1 MGFENKT
8 INIVGSKWVEHNGLK
23 ILDVEESHA
32 LIMAAGYLK
41 HNSLEGVYFRGQSK
55 LYYDLRPALY
65 RGIDSVTG
73 KTNREQRLNQK
84 INEYREACSA
94 FSKFGDYAAEPLL
107 QHYGLKTT
115 WIDLV
120 DNIWVALWFACYE
133 TKLTR
138 DGHFLHFQ
146 KRVINNQN
154 KYAYIYLV
162 GADLTMRRKD
172 KPGYWNGDNT
182 ELVDLRVAAPSYF
195 LRPHAQHGL
204 LFRCKGEPG
213 NGRPLDYSGQIRG
226 IVRIPLEKAFD
237 WLGDGHIVGVHS
249 LFPPA
254 YYDNGYKILLQSGVS
269 FDPRDKSIGVVHSVG
284 A

>member
-1 MGFENKT
+1 MGFEK
-8 INIVGSKWVEHNGLK
+8 INIVGSTWIEHRGIK

-41 HNSLEGVYFRGQSK
+41 HNTREGIYFRGQSNF
-55 LYYDLRPALY
+55 YDELRPALY
-65 RGIDSVTG
+65 RGIDTDGAKYS
-73 KTNREQRLNQK
+73 REKRLNKK
-84 INEYREACSA
+84 IEEYRNSCSA
-94 FSKFGDYAAEPLL
+94 FSKFGGYAAEPLL

-115 WIDLV
+115 WLDLV

-133 TKLTR
+133 TKSTR

-146 KRVINNQN
+146 KRIPSDSN
-154 KYAYIYLV
+154 KYAYVYLV
-162 GADLTMRRKD
+162 GTDLDKRRKD
-172 KPGYWNGDNT
+172 KPGYWNGPNT

-204 LFRCKGEPG
+204 LFRCKGSSS
-213 NGRPLDYSGQIRG
+213 GRPLDYGKQIRG

-237 WLGDGHIVGVHS
+237 WLGNGHTVGVHS

-254 YYDNGYKILLQSGVS
+254 FYDNGYKILLQSGVS
-269 FDPRDKSIGVVHSVG
+269 FDPTDKSIGVVHNVG